1 MSDHANNASLSGNSV
16 VPGLP
21 KICSTPTSASMS
33 RNALIPVMVLHAR
46 QINGLVTSNE
56 FTTTE
61 FGSQRARKKP
71 RRLLPGLAELFFV
84 QN

>member
-1 MSDHANNASLSGNSV
+1 
-16 VPGLP
+16 
-21 KICSTPTSASMS
+21 
-33 RNALIPVMVLHAR
+33 MVLHAR